1 MKKLFIIIV
10 VFFLSVP
17 VFSKEVPSSGA
28 MFFDITLARPLGIV
42 SVGAGAILFIVGAP
56 FWLFTPNPAETIRQ
70 TGTRLVVYPVRFT
83 FQRSIGDFPGYLEEL
98 EFVAE

>member
-1 MKKLFIIIV
+1 MKKVLTLFF
-10 VFFLSVP
+10 VFFLSFP
-17 VFSKEVPSSGA
+17 VFAKEVPSSGA

-42 SVGAGAILFIVGAP
+42 SVGVGTVLFVVGAP

-70 TGTRLVVYPVRFT
+70 TGTRLVVYPIRFT
-83 FQRSIGDFPGYLEEL
+83 FQRPIGDFPGYLEEL

>member
-1 MKKLFIIIV
+1 MRKFLVVILILF
-10 VFFLSVP
+10 LNMP

-28 MFFDITLARPLGIV
+28 MFFDITLARPLGIA
-42 SVGAGAILFIVGAP
+42 SVGAGAVLFLVGAP

-70 TGTRLVVYPVRFT
+70 TGTRLVVYPIRFT
-83 FQRSIGDFPGYLEEL
+83 FQRPIGDFPGYLEEL